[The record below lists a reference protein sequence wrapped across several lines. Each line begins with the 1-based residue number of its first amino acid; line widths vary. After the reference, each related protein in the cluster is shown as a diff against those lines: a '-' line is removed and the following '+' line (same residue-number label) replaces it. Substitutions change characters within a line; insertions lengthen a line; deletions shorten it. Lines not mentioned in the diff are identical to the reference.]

1 MRNQDE
7 EMHQVFS
14 RSRFHRSI
22 WTLILVS
29 LFGLPMLIGAVAQE
43 PSIAPQQAPASDVV
57 PVVSAH
63 EGDAIFHARC
73 ISCHNQQRGVD
84 APFGPPNLYTAFHGK
99 TPVAPRLAANI
110 IASGK
115 GQMPAFGAVLT
126 RREILC
132 VVAYLRTR

>member
-1 MRNQDE
+1 MSQLL
-7 EMHQVFS
+7 FPS
-14 RSRFHRSI
+14 KSHRSL
-22 WTLILVS
+22 WPLILVF
-29 LFGLPMLIGAVAQE
+29 LFGLPMLLAAGVQE
-43 PSIAPQQAPASDVV
+43 QPLAPEKAPAPDAV

-99 TPVAPRLAANI
+99 TPVTTRLAANI
-110 IASGK
+110 ISNGK

-126 RREILC
+126 RTEILS